1 MRDHGGNMGTAIAEF
16 GGDPTDWIDLSTGI
30 NAAPYPVG
38 QVSAAAW
45 ARLPER
51 GSMIGL
57 ERAAQRAYR
66 TSLDVVAVAGAQAA
80 IQLVPMLKPVGRAA
94 VLTPTYNE
102 HAAALRSGGWDVH
115 DVTAFEALKGY
126 DLAVVVNPNNPDGNV
141 YAPDALMALA
151 AQVGLL
157 IVDESFADP
166 APDMSLAS
174 TAQDLPENVVILR
187 SFGKFYGL
195 AGVRLGFVL
204 GTPAVADK
212 VRDMVGPWPVS
223 GMAIEVCK
231 RAFEDDAWADRTRA
245 QLQRDADRIDVL
257 AQDAGWALVGGT
269 PLFRTYATPDAA
281 KAQRD
286 LAACHIW
293 TRIFPYSETWIRLG
307 LPGTE
312 GDWSRLEAA
321 LKTFAPVAT

>member
-1 MRDHGGNMGTAIAEF
+1 MRDHGGNMGLAIAEF
-16 GGDPTDWIDLSTGI
+16 GGDPADWIDLSTGI
-30 NAAPYPVG
+30 NGSPYPVG
-38 QVSAAAW
+38 QLSAAAW
-45 ARLPER
+45 TRLPER
-51 GSMIGL
+51 DSLTGL
-57 ERAAQRAYR
+57 ERAAQRAYG

-80 IQLVPMLKPVGRAA
+80 IQLVPTLKPVGRAA
-94 VLTPTYNE
+94 ILTPTYNE
-102 HAAALRSGGWDVH
+102 HAAALRSGGWDV
-115 DVTAFEALKGY
+115 DEVATFGALEGA

-141 YAPDALMALA
+141 YTAKALLALA
-151 AQVGLL
+151 ATVGLL

-166 APDMSLAS
+166 EPAMSLAS
-174 TAQDLPENVVILR
+174 APLVLPDNVVILR

-204 GTPAVADK
+204 GAPAVADK
-212 VRDMVGPWPVS
+212 IRDLVGPWPVS

-231 RAFEDDAWADRTRA
+231 RAFEDDAWADQTRA
-245 QLQRDADRIDVL
+245 QLRRDVARLDLL
-257 AQDAGWALVGGT
+257 ARDAGWELIGGT

-286 LAACHIW
+286 LAARHIW
-293 TRIFPYSETWIRLG
+293 TRIFPYSDTWIRLG

-321 LKTFAPVAT
+321 LNIAKPAAT